1 VLAFLLRR
9 TLLLIPVVLT
19 VAVVTFALMHRAPG
33 GPWDADKPIPEASR
47 AMLDARFGL
56 DKPLWANP
64 PALGAAWAGGER
76 HPLALARAGLDAQF
90 PGYLANLARLDLGP
104 SYQSRGTV
112 EVRDVLA
119 ERFPTSA
126 KLGLVALLFAVAVG
140 LPLGVAAALRQNGWV
155 DYLCLTVAT
164 AGSAVPAFVS
174 GILLVIFASA
184 VLGVAPLRRPEEWA
198 GFGPAYLLPGAVLGL
213 ATLAY
218 VARLA
223 RASLLEVKRQDFV
236 RTARAKG
243 LAEGSVVGGHML
255 RNALLPVVTVLGPA
269 AADLIT
275 GSFVVETIFNVP
287 GMGREFVTSIARR
300 DYPMIMGTTL
310 FYAVL
315 VALANA
321 AVDVAY
327 ALLDP
332 RIGADGD

>member
-1 VLAFLLRR
+1 MFAFLLRR
-9 TLLLIPVVLT
+9 ALLLIPVVLT

-33 GPWDADKPIPEASR
+33 GPWDADKPIPAASR

-56 DKPLWANP
+56 AKPLWVNR
-64 PALGAAWAGGER
+64 PALSAAWAAGER
-76 HPLALARAGLDAQF
+76 NPLALARAGLDSQF
-90 PGYLANLARLDLGP
+90 FGYLAGLVRLDLGP

-119 ERFPTSA
+119 ERFPASFRV
-126 KLGLVALLFAVAVG
+126 GVVAVVFAAGVG
-140 LPLGVAAALRQNGWV
+140 LPLGLAAALRQNGWT
-155 DYLCLTVAT
+155 DYLCLAVAT
-164 AGSAVPAFVS
+164 AGSAVPSFVS

-184 VLGVAPLRRPEEWA
+184 VLGVAPVRRPEEWD
-198 GFGPAYLLPGAVLGL
+198 GFGPAYLLPGIVLGL
-213 ATLAY
+213 GTLAY
-218 VARLA
+218 VARLT
-223 RASLLEVKRQDFV
+223 RASVLEVKRQEFV
-236 RTARAKG
+236 LTARAKG
-243 LAEGSVVGGHML
+243 LAEPAVVGGHVL

-287 GMGREFVTSIARR
+287 GMGREFVASISRR

-321 AVDVAY
+321 AVDVCY
-327 ALLDP
+327 AVLDP
-332 RIGADGD
+332 RIAADGA